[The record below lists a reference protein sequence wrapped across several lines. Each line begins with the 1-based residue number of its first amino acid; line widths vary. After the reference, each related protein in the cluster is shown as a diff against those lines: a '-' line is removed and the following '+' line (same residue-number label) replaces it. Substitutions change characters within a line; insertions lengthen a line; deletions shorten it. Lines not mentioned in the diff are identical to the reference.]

1 MTMKKRKYKL
11 TKAKI
16 NNLKYN
22 QGFLNFGIDSHLKL
36 KKLKIKNKV
45 KPENI
50 DLKEVMQQ
58 EDRAYW
64 AYIKKVHLSRL
75 LEQDYE
81 EYEIDDIECA
91 SLEEIDRKIE
101 ELYDIDDKRSNEAV
115 NIIYQW
121 QAANNMYYGAISQLS
136 VLQGISDDQAER
148 NFRIKYPEL
157 SKL

>member
-1 MTMKKRKYKL
+1 MKIRKYNL
-11 TKAKI
+11 TKLKI

-22 QGFLNFGIDSHLKL
+22 QCFLNFGVDSHHKL
-36 KKLKIKNKV
+36 IKLKIKNKV

-50 DLKEVMQQ
+50 DIEEVMQQ

-75 LEQDYE
+75 LEQDYD
-81 EYEIDDIECA
+81 EYEIDDIVSA
-91 SLEEIDRKIE
+91 SFEEVDRKIE
-101 ELYDIDDKRSNEAV
+101 ELYDIDNERSNEAI

-121 QAANNMYYGAISQLS
+121 KAANNTYYGAISQLS
-136 VLQGISDDQAER
+136 VLQGISEDQAER

>member
-1 MTMKKRKYKL
+1 MKKRKYRL
-11 TKAKI
+11 TRAKI

-22 QGFLNFGIDSHLKL
+22 QCFLNFGVDRHHKL
-36 KKLKIKNKV
+36 IKLKIKNKV

-50 DLKEVMQQ
+50 DLEEVMQQ

-81 EYEIDDIECA
+81 EYEIDDIESA
-91 SLEEIDRKIE
+91 SLEEIDKKIE
-101 ELYDIDDKRSNEAV
+101 ELDDIDNERSNEAV

-121 QAANNMYYGAISQLS
+121 QAANNAYYGAISKLS
-136 VLQGISDDQAER
+136 ILQGISEDQAER
-148 NFRIKYPEL
+148 NFRRKYLEL

>member
-1 MTMKKRKYKL
+1 MKKRKYRL
-11 TKAKI
+11 TRAKI

-22 QGFLNFGIDSHLKL
+22 QCFLNFGVDRHHKL
-36 KKLKIKNKV
+36 IKLKIKNKV

-50 DLKEVMQQ
+50 DLEEVMQQ

-81 EYEIDDIECA
+81 VDDIESA

-101 ELYDIDDKRSNEAV
+101 ELYDIDDERSNEAV

-121 QAANNMYYGAISQLS
+121 KAANNMYYGAISQLS

-148 NFRIKYPEL
+148 NFRRKYLEL